1 MDAGPHTPP
10 ELSARLFHPT
20 VRISGEMNDLQLQR
34 FYEQLGPVL
43 QIDGAIVFEVFTA
56 GGDAEV
62 GRRMAEEIRLL
73 RRHEGRDCWF
83 LGKTSVYSAGTN
95 FMAGFA
101 PERRW
106 LTRDCTLLL
115 HGRRV
120 TKTLNLSG
128 PLEGVRRQLEEQIA
142 EMDSGLTFED
152 EIFAELVEGSR
163 VSLEE
168 LKQKARLGWYVRA
181 NEALDL
187 GLVAGLV

>member
-1 MDAGPHTPP
+1 MTAVPP
-10 ELSARLFHPT
+10 EISARLFHPT
-20 VRISGEMNDLQLQR
+20 VRISGPIDDLQLQR
-34 FYEQLGPVL
+34 FYDQLGPVL
-43 QIDGAIVFEVFTA
+43 QIEGAILFEVFTS

-101 PERRW
+101 RDRRW

-120 TKTLNLSG
+120 QKTLNLNG

-142 EMDSGLTFED
+142 EMTSGLKFEE
-152 EIFAELVEGSR
+152 EIFGELIEGSQ
-163 VSLEE
+163 VGLED
-168 LKQKARLGWYVRA
+168 LKARARLGWYVSA
-181 NEALDL
+181 EEALSL
-187 GLVAGLV
+187 GLVAGLI